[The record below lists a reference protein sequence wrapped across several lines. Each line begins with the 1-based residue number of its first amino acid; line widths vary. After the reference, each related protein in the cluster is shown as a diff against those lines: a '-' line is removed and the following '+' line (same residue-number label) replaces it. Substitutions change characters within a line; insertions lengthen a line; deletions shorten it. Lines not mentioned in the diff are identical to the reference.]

1 MYDLEIDPWEFNNLA
16 GVLEY
21 AGVQEQLRR
30 QLRHRQESTGD
41 GLLKPD
47 ILNCLTE
54 EYDAILAEY
63 YQEPAW
69 GKSQSYEWHYTEY
82 LNQC

>member
-1 MYDLEIDPWEFNNLA
+1 MESDPWEFNNLA

-30 QLRHRQESTGD
+30 QLRHWQESTGD
-41 GLLKPD
+41 GLLKPA
-47 ILNCLTE
+47 ILTRLTE
-54 EYDAILAEY
+54 EHDAIVAEY
-63 YQEPAW
+63 YQETTW

-82 LNQC
+82 LNQR